1 LFDKACKLQWGDVMR
16 GQVWLMLGIG
26 MVFAAT
32 PASAQRYDPSYP
44 VCMEVYGGDG
54 SRIECFYT
62 SMAQCKGGAGAGVA
76 GLCFNN
82 PYYVAPPPEP
92 TPAVQTEPAVPATP
106 AKPRRRR
113 DAARHDAGSASVP
126 AQKQP

>member
-1 LFDKACKLQWGDVMR
+1 MR
-16 GQVWLMLGIG
+16 GLVWLILEIGFLGIG
-26 MVFAAT
+26 TIVAAS

-44 VCMEVYGGDG
+44 FCMEVYGGDG

-62 SMAQCKGGAGAGVA
+62 SMEQCKEGAGTGVA

-92 TPAVQTEPAVPATP
+92 APVAEETPAPPATP
-106 AKPRRRR
+106 AKPKKRGN
-113 DAARHDAGSASVP
+113 AAHHDAGSAPVP
-126 AQKQP
+126 AQTQKQP

>member
-1 LFDKACKLQWGDVMR
+1 MR
-16 GQVWLMLGIG
+16 GQVGLILGIGFLGIG
-26 MVFAAT
+26 MIVAAS

-62 SMAQCKGGAGAGVA
+62 SMEQCKSGAGPGVA

-92 TPAVQTEPAVPATP
+92 APVAEETPAPPAVPAKSRKR
-106 AKPRRRR
+106 AN
-113 DAARHDAGSASVP
+113 AAHHDAGSASVP
-126 AQKQP
+126 APTQKQP

>member
-1 LFDKACKLQWGDVMR
+1 MR
-16 GQVWLMLGIG
+16 GLVWLILEIGFLGIG
-26 MVFAAT
+26 MIFAAS
-32 PASAQRYDPSYP
+32 PASAQRYDPNYP

-62 SMAQCKGGAGAGVA
+62 SMEQCKGGAGTGVA

-92 TPAVQTEPAVPATP
+92 APVAEETPAPPATA
-106 AKPRRRR
+106 AKPRKRGN
-113 DAARHDAGSASVP
+113 AAHHDAGSAPVP